1 MTKNFPKGAFLLE
14 YSGELITAED
24 GECREEK
31 DDSVV
36 RYFFP
41 FKG

>member
-1 MTKNFPKGAFLLE
+1 MKRYFPKGAFLLE

-31 DDSVV
+31 DNSVF
-36 RYFFP
+36 RHFSHL
-41 FKG
+41 K